1 MPKVSVGLDIGYS
14 AIKVVA
20 INNRDKPPKLI
31 SLGTIGAPVPG
42 MSSDADIE
50 LEATAAAIKKLF
62 AAAKIDEKSVIGAL
76 PEAKVFTRVI
86 DDLPYLSD
94 SELPSAIKYASEEF
108 IPMPVADVELNWQ
121 VLFRSKL
128 EKKEEAGSPQ
138 GVKDD
143 AMSALGGGRSHF
155 RGKTIVFV
163 VATPKILVNKY
174 LKVMKMAGLELRA
187 LETEVIA
194 SARSLVGNNPFSPT
208 TLIIQ
213 MDATTTDFAVVSKGL
228 ILLTRSIGTGG
239 TALTRA
245 IAQQFNFE
253 LSQAEEYKKVY
264 GLASDQ
270 LEGKVFQALK
280 GVIDVILEETKRVIQ
295 AYSAKNPQN
304 LIKRVVLSGG
314 GAKLPG
320 LVIYL
325 ANNLGLEVQE
335 ADPWYFVAKDKALRT
350 KLTAEGPLYTVAIG
364 LSLRED

>member
-1 MPKVSVGLDIGYS
+1 MPKITVGLDIGFS
-14 AIKVVA
+14 SIKVVA
-20 INNRDKPPKLI
+20 LNNHEKPVKLV

-42 MSSDADIE
+42 MASDADIE

-62 AAAKIDEKSVIGAL
+62 SAAKIEEKNVIGAL
-76 PEAKVFTRVI
+76 PESRVFTRVI

-94 SELPSAIKYASEEF
+94 SELTSAIRYASEEF
-108 IPMPVADVELNWQ
+108 IPVPVADVELNWQ
-121 VLFRSKL
+121 VLFRNKL
-128 EKKEEAGSPQ
+128 EKNEAASTSA
-138 GVKDD
+138 VKND
-143 AMSALGGGRSHF
+143 ALSSLSGKSSQF

-163 VATPKILVNKY
+163 VATPKVLVNKY
-174 LKVMKMAGLELRA
+174 IKVMKMAGLNLRA

-208 TLIIQ
+208 SLIIQ

-228 ILLTRSIGTGG
+228 ILLTRSIATGG
-239 TALTRA
+239 VALTRA
-245 IAQQFNFE
+245 VAQQFNFE

-280 GVIDVILEETKRVIQ
+280 GIVDVILEETKRVIQ
-295 AYSAKNPQN
+295 AYSSKNPQN
-304 LIKRVVLSGG
+304 PIKRIVLSGG

-335 ADPWYFVAKDKALRT
+335 ADPWYFVAKDKVLRT
-350 KLTAEGPLYTVAIG
+350 KLAVEGPLFTVAIG
-364 LSLRED
+364 LALRED

>member
-1 MPKVSVGLDIGYS
+1 MPKVSVGLDIGFS
-14 AIKVVA
+14 SIKVVSLLQHE
-20 INNRDKPPKLI
+20 KPPKLI
-31 SLGTIGAPVPG
+31 SLGSIGAPIPG
-42 MSSDADIE
+42 MTSDADIE
-50 LEATAAAIKKLF
+50 LEATAAAIKKLL
-62 AAAKIDEKSVIGAL
+62 AAAKIDEKSVVGAL
-76 PEAKVFTRVI
+76 PESKVFTRVI

-121 VLFRSKL
+121 VLFRGKL
-128 EKKEEAGSPQ
+128 EEGEKISSREGI
-138 GVKDD
+138 KDD
-143 AMSALGGGRSHF
+143 TISSLGDKRSHF

-174 LKVMKMAGLELRA
+174 LKVIKMAGLTLRA

-208 TLIIQ
+208 TLVIQ
-213 MDATTTDFAVVSKGL
+213 MDAATTDFAVVSKGL
-228 ILLTRSIGTGG
+228 ILLTRSITTGG
-239 TALTRA
+239 AALTRA

-253 LSQAEEYKKVY
+253 ISQAEEYKKVY

-280 GVIDVILEETKRVIQ
+280 GVVDVILEETKRVIQ

-304 LIKRVVLSGG
+304 QIKRIVLSGG

-335 ADPWYFVAKDKALRT
+335 ADPWYFVAKDKTLRS
-350 KLTAEGPLYTVAIG
+350 KLISEGPVYTVAIG